1 MKRKTFVRYCGVLSV
16 SLAIVAFTSVCTVL
30 DMMLF
35 STEQSKETSSPINS
49 ESYIV
54 IIDAGHGGEDGGAV
68 GDFSGVLEKDINL
81 AIAKQIETLFK
92 LTDIPVIMTRSE
104 DVLLYNQ
111 GQENN
116 KKSADI
122 RNRIE
127 IGNAQENNVF
137 ISIHQNKFP
146 IEKYS
151 GLQVYY
157 SANNENSKLL
167 AQTIQANN
175 TLYIQP
181 KNTRQI
187 KKAGRNIL
195 LLHKLRCPA
204 VLVECG
210 FLSNA
215 NEEKLL
221 STSEHQNK
229 IAFLIFSSV
238 IQNLIDENI

>member
-16 SLAIVAFTSVCTVL
+16 SLVIVAFTSVCTVL

-35 STEQSKETSSPINS
+35 SNEQSKETSSPINS
-49 ESYIV
+49 ESYTV

-68 GDFSGVLEKDINL
+68 GDFSVVLEKDINL
-81 AIAKQIETLFK
+81 AISKQIETLFK

-111 GQENN
+111 GQENS

-157 SANNENSKLL
+157 SANNENSELL

-175 TLYIQP
+175 ALYIQP

-229 IAFLIFSSV
+229 LAFLIFSSV

>member
-1 MKRKTFVRYCGVLSV
+1 VVQVWLS
-16 SLAIVAFTSVCTVL
+16 L
-30 DMMLF
+30 
-35 STEQSKETSSPINS
+35 QNS
-49 ESYIV
+49 
-54 IIDAGHGGEDGGAV
+54 
-68 GDFSGVLEKDINL
+68 
-81 AIAKQIETLFK
+81 
-92 LTDIPVIMTRSE
+92 
-104 DVLLYNQ
+104 
-111 GQENN
+111 

-157 SANNENSKLL
+157 SANNENSELL

-175 TLYIQP
+175 ALYIQP

-229 IAFLIFSSV
+229 LAFLIFSSV